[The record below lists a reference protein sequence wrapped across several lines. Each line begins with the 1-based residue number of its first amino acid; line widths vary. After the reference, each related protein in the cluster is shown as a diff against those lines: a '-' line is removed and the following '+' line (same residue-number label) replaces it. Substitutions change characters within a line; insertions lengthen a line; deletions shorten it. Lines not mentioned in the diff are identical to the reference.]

1 MATPW
6 HTISKGLGGLA
17 SGFTG
22 NNSAKQAATKAWN
35 RQMEASNTAY
45 QRAVADMKAAG
56 LNPMLAYSQGGAS
69 VPSAQPAET
78 RALGGELVKTYTGWS
93 GASSQRMVADATT
106 QNLGATTAKT
116 IADTRAVQV
125 QTDLNE
131 LELEQKKK
139 MNPQAAA
146 QAELETNRKTQEL
159 EVQKKQLEALVL
171 QVQTASTALQQQ
183 QAMNPLL
190 RQAAEL
196 GNAAGKQNLEIGELK
211 KEIAQLKLEAL
222 PSTEDVKSVKAAVL
236 DAWKAAVDFAADI
249 PNQYRYKKALA
260 DQKLEETIKRKAKK

>member
-1 MATPW
+1 MNPF
-6 HTISKGLGGLA
+6 
-17 SGFTG
+17 SGSNWTKYTSGVSNAFTG
-22 NNSAKQAATKAWN
+22 NESAKKAATKAWN

-69 VPSAQPAET
+69 VPSAQPSEV
-78 RALGGELVKTYTGWS
+78 RAVGGELVKAYTGWS

-139 MNPQAAA
+139 TNPEAAA

-159 EVQKKQLEALVL
+159 EVQKKQLEALAL

-190 RQAAEL
+190 RQAAQL
-196 GNAAGKQNLEIGELK
+196 GNEAAKQNLDIGELN
-211 KEIAQLKLEAL
+211 KEINQLKLEAL
-222 PSTEDVKSVKAAVL
+222 PSHQQAVKVKSAVM
-236 DAWKAAVDFAADI
+236 DAYRFAVGKTTDLMEKI
-249 PNQYRYKKALA
+249 GNSRVRWSPKSGLYLKEKK
-260 DQKLEETIKRKAKK
+260 E